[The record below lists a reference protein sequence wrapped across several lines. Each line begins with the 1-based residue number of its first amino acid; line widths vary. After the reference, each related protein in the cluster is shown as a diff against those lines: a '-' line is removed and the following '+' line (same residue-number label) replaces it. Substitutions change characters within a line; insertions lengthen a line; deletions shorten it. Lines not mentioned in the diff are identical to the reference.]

1 MERRLTEEQTTKSI
15 LRWLINN
22 GWNII
27 AFDFPQSG
35 TGRCFHPKN
44 TDSKTEGIW
53 IPDIVAHKGTNI
65 LFFENKDRCVLK
77 DFEKVSN
84 LKSTDSYL
92 DAINE
97 ITRGHAY
104 TSIYYGIGFPLN
116 EKEIEKA
123 FENISDIDFL
133 VCAVDEDNAIAVY
146 DPNSIFSVD
155 NI

>member
-15 LRWLINN
+15 IRWLINN
-22 GWNII
+22 GWEII

-35 TGRCFHPKN
+35 TGRCLHPKN

-53 IPDIVAHKGTNI
+53 IPDIIAYKNTKL

-84 LKSTDSYL
+84 LKSTDAYL

-97 ITRGHAY
+97 ITRGYGY
-104 TSIYYGIGFPLN
+104 TNIFYGIGFPHN

-133 VCAVDEDNAIAVY
+133 VCAVDQDNAIAVY
-146 DPNSIFSVD
+146 DPNFVFSV
-155 NI
+155 NT